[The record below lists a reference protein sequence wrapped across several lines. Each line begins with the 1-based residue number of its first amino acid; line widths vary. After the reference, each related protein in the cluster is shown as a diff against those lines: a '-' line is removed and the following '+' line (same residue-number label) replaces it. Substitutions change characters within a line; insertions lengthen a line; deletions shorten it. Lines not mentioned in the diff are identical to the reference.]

1 MVSQSPRD
9 GVHGRAGQLVTE
21 RDSTRREL
29 REKQR
34 DRQALALGEYLQ
46 RAALTDEMGAAIEP
60 IVMGL
65 YGEVGSLM
73 AVSKKRWREK
83 TDESRHRDFMLE
95 ELGDVLWY
103 FAALCRRLEQPI
115 SETVDVVTL
124 ASTTATYR
132 EKYEHYLIRLG
143 EAAAALLR
151 PAGEPEQRNRELRA
165 FAQAYS
171 AVVRTGDIGWQA
183 ILASN
188 WQKVSGRFV
197 RQEWASLP
205 TFDASF
211 PDDERLPEYFEIEIV
226 QRVEGKAHLR
236 WNGVFIGDPLTDNIG
251 GADGYRFHD
260 VFHLSNAAVLHWS
273 PVVRKLIQHKRK
285 SDPQFDEEQ
294 DSGRAIVVEEGVTA
308 WLFGRAKEMSLFSE
322 RERLPFGILK
332 TIQEFVRGYEV
343 EACPLSLWEKAI
355 LDGYSVFR
363 QVLRNGGGIVVGDRK
378 ERSIVYRPRKEA
390 R

>member
-1 MVSQSPRD
+1 M
-9 GVHGRAGQLVTE
+9 
-21 RDSTRREL
+21 
-29 REKQR
+29 
-34 DRQALALGEYLQ
+34 
-46 RAALTDEMGAAIEP
+46 TDEMGDALEP

-83 TDESRHRDFMLE
+83 TDENRHRDLMLE

-103 FAALCRRLEQPI
+103 FTALCRRLEQPI
-115 SETVDVVTL
+115 NETVDVVTL
-124 ASTTATYR
+124 ASTAAEDR
-132 EKYEHYLIRLG
+132 EEYEHCLIRLG

-151 PAGEPEQRNRELRA
+151 PPGDREQRDHGLRE

-171 AVVRTGDIGWQA
+171 AVVRTGGIEWRV
-183 ILASN
+183 ILESN
-188 WQKVSGRFV
+188 WQKVSGRFS
-197 RQEWASLP
+197 RQGWASLP

-211 PDDERLPEYFEIEIV
+211 PADERLPDHFEIEIF
-226 QRVEGKAHLR
+226 QRAGRKAHLR

-308 WLFGRAKEMSLFSE
+308 WLFGRAKEMNLFSD

-332 TIQEFVRGYEV
+332 TIRDFVRGYEV

-355 LDGYSVFR
+355 LDGFSAFR
-363 QVLRNGGGIVVGDRK
+363 QVLRNGGGVVVGDRRA
-378 ERSIVYRPRKEA
+378 RSIVYRPHKEMG